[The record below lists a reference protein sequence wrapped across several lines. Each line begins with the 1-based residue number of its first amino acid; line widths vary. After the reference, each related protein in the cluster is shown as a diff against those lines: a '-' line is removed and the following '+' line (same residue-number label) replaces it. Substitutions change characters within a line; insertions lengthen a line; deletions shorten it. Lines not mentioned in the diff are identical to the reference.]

1 MSYNYKSFRE
11 IEGFFILFYLPS
23 LSLLL
28 KKFISTH
35 KPKTMLPWGQLIP
48 TAISIAE
55 MAGKIL
61 SSNKKEK
68 AKTEGDHSFDPAS
81 LLKRI
86 ETLEKNELK
95 QAELIQQM
103 AQQILGLTK
112 KSKANYTLAAV
123 SLGFSLLVTL
133 LVFLLIFDVLS

>member
-1 MSYNYKSFRE
+1 
-11 IEGFFILFYLPS
+11 
-23 LSLLL
+23 
-28 KKFISTH
+28 
-35 KPKTMLPWGQLIP
+35 MLPWGQLIP

-103 AQQILGLTK
+103 AEQILVLTK
-112 KSKANYTLAAV
+112 KSKTNYTLALVGIIIAGLAV
-123 SLGFSLLVTL
+123 FMFLLVWMDL
-133 LVFLLIFDVLS
+133 L